1 MPPRGSFER
10 RLLIVLVL
18 FSLLPSLVLLGV
30 GTYALSRAVS
40 LAGTPAAWER
50 VAESGRELIERAERS
65 GDPELSE
72 AAARHRSELS
82 ESLLQA
88 RRWEFLLTRT
98 LVLLPLA
105 ALLLALL
112 LGWLAVR
119 AARGMARGLS
129 RPIRRL
135 VRWSQL
141 IARGEPLPAARAD
154 TPAQRG
160 EFGILRDAFRTM
172 AAELEA
178 SRERALE
185 AERTR
190 TWIAMA
196 RRVAHE
202 LKNPL
207 TPLRLAVH
215 TLARSEAADA
225 PEVREALE
233 VIGAESDRLDE
244 LARAF
249 AQFGRLPDGPPSE
262 IDLRELLDY
271 LLRTHLP
278 PAISWR
284 LDASEELPLI
294 RGHHDALARAFA
306 NLLLNAADAL
316 DGGAG
321 TVHVALEVAAE
332 AEGEVIE
339 ARIADSGPGIPPE
352 HLERIWEPDFSTRSR
367 GTGLGLALVR
377 QTVQAHGGRAWAR
390 NRPGGGA
397 EFHIQ
402 LPLGDNEA
410 ASGPAFAASPA
421 STTEN
426 G

>member
-1 MPPRGSFER
+1 
-10 RLLIVLVL
+10 
-18 FSLLPSLVLLGV
+18 
-30 GTYALSRAVS
+30 
-40 LAGTPAAWER
+40 
-50 VAESGRELIERAERS
+50 
-65 GDPELSE
+65 
-72 AAARHRSELS
+72 
-82 ESLLQA
+82 
-88 RRWEFLLTRT
+88 
-98 LVLLPLA
+98 
-105 ALLLALL
+105 
-112 LGWLAVR
+112 
-119 AARGMARGLS
+119 
-129 RPIRRL
+129 
-135 VRWSQL
+135 
-141 IARGEPLPAARAD
+141 
-154 TPAQRG
+154 
-160 EFGILRDAFRTM
+160 M

-215 TLARSEAADA
+215 TLSRSEAADA

-284 LDASEELPLI
+284 LDAPEELPLI
-294 RGHHDALARAFA
+294 QGHHDALARAFA
-306 NLLLNAADAL
+306 NLLLNAVDAL